1 MGIRRHLWTLI
12 LPVALFA
19 ASGIPGLAKDS
30 RTVALTHDTV
40 LNGTTLPAGR
50 YLVQWK
56 AHSPRATVEFAH
68 GRKVV
73 FTTECRLE
81 DRSKKYTS
89 STVLYDTAS
98 NGTVTLSE
106 IRFAGSSQVLVFSQ

>member
-56 AHSPRATVEFAH
+56 AHSPLRQWNSRMAAKLFSRRNADSRTVARNTPPVRF
-68 GRKVV
+68 
-73 FTTECRLE
+73 
-81 DRSKKYTS
+81 
-89 STVLYDTAS
+89 STILPQTAP
-98 NGTVTLSE
+98 
-106 IRFAGSSQVLVFSQ
+106 